1 MNECEKFE
9 DLISAY
15 IDGEVTSEE
24 RDELMAHIENCP
36 HCAELL
42 AIYTDISLIASEDV
56 EPPEE
61 LLAGVMAEV
70 HKINAKNAAPAK
82 KAKVIYL
89 RWAAIAACAA
99 LVIFAGTRFIPG
111 TSFDTASG
119 GAANTS
125 TGFASST
132 TGGGVV
138 TADSDG
144 AVYNYSA
151 ETDSAMVASEKS
163 ESAADSAYDTA
174 TPEAPTAAEPEAA
187 DNGFADLTGNT
198 RDSENGTA
206 IVETCATA
214 EDLAASHSCF
224 AIVIVHSEDLAAIGT
239 IEDLSHD
246 GTIWAVCDG
255 YDATLISEDTFNS
268 LAQNDSMNIRML
280 ENGSGSTA
288 LLAVIP

>member
-1 MNECEKFE
+1 MNECGKFE

-24 RDELMAHIENCP
+24 RAELMAHVENCP

-70 HKINAKNAAPAK
+70 HKINAKKAAPAK

-99 LVIFAGTRFIPG
+99 LVIFAGTRFMPG
-111 TSFDTASG
+111 TNLDSATG
-119 GAANTS
+119 GVSAPAAN
-125 TGFASST
+125 GFAGSA
-132 TGGGVV
+132 
-138 TADSDG
+138 TADNIVTTDG
-144 AVYNYSA
+144 GTVYNYKIESGSA
-151 ETDSAMVASEKS
+151 VTAS
-163 ESAADSAYDTA
+163 ESAKSSPDTAYDA
-174 TPEAPTAAEPEAA
+174 VPEAPTAAEPE
-187 DNGFADLTGNT
+187 DNGFADIADAEESADRSMNE
-198 RDSENGTA
+198 SV

-214 EDLAASHSCF
+214 EDLASSHNCF
-224 AIVIVHSEDLAAIGT
+224 AIVTVHAEDLTAIGAM
-239 IEDLSHD
+239 EDLSCD

-255 YDATLISEDTFNS
+255 YDATLISEDTFNA
-268 LAQNDSMNIRML
+268 LAQNDSVNIRML
-280 ENGSGSTA
+280 SNGSGSTA